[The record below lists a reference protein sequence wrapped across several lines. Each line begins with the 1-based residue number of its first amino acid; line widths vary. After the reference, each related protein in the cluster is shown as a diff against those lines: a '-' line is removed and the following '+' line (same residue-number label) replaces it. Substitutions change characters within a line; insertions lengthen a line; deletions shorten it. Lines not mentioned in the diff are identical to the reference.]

1 MMIKRILT
9 PLILLAGLL
18 LVSPMGLAEPGQ
30 RPLLIEGKKTL
41 YQRTLAKPGAN
52 LVTSPGNLL
61 AQPVNPFNIYYV
73 YAREQHNGVDWVQV
87 GLDSHG
93 NTQGWI
99 QRTQLIDWNHGLT
112 IAFRDPS
119 GHDRVMLFRDP
130 EQLSRLAE
138 TTPGDPAPYDFLYS
152 AAESGQLP
160 PESPVVA
167 MQPKGYVDIRNDFY
181 LVPIR
186 EYRDIFIGAEKGR
199 MLRVSTVPHNSNE
212 AGTASLGAP
221 VDSAVRSDTAT
232 PATASDRIALDTG
245 VVFVVDASKSM
256 DPYITRTRAAVQKIY
271 DDIARNDPDGD
282 VAFGLVAYRD
292 DTNAVPGLGYRS
304 KLFADLKKGRSASD
318 FFASVAEVK
327 ATQVSSQDF
336 REDAYA
342 GIKQAIDQISWGNFQ
357 ARYMILITDAGA
369 REGSD
374 PLSGTGMSAQSL
386 RQLARDN
393 NIAIFVLHLL
403 TDSAGADHATAREQY
418 KTLSY
423 VPGIG
428 DLYYGVRT
436 GAVGEFGRVLDTL
449 GAQLVAQ
456 MSQNAP
462 PPDAMASAETSAEGS
477 SEVAQPTA
485 SPAADNPELAALQ
498 AKVSKLGYAL
508 RMQYLDTPEKGEIPA
523 VFDAWIV
530 DRDLKQ
536 PERRAL
542 DVRVLLTRDQLS
554 ELYQMLREVL
564 EAAEEGMLSPRTFLD
579 DIKTLA
585 ATASRDPERLAGS
598 TRSSGG
604 ARNLADLGFITEYIE
619 DLPYTGDIMN
629 VTLSDWRNWPA
640 KRQLTFI
647 QRLEEKVQYY
657 RAVHDHTDL
666 WVSLDQGPVDGD
678 SVFPVPLEMLP

>member
-1 MMIKRILT
+1 MIKRILT
-9 PLILLAGLL
+9 SLLILSTLA
-18 LVSPMGLAEPGQ
+18 VFSTASWAEPGKK
-30 RPLLIEGKKTL
+30 PLLIPGKKTL
-41 YQRTLAKPGAN
+41 YQRVLAKPGAS
-52 LVTSPGNLL
+52 LVAAPGNLL
-61 AQPVNPFNIYYV
+61 AKEATPFSIYYV
-73 YAREQHNGVDWVQV
+73 YARVQHNGKDWVEV

-93 NTQGWI
+93 DSQGWI
-99 QRTQLIDWNHGLT
+99 EKTKLIDWNHGLT
-112 IAFRDPS
+112 IAFRDPT
-119 GHDRVMLFRDP
+119 GHDRVMLFREPD
-130 EQLSRLAE
+130 QLGKLAE
-138 TTPGDPAPYDFLYS
+138 TTSVDPAPYDFLYS

-160 PESPVVA
+160 PDSPVVA
-167 MQPKGYVDIRNDFY
+167 IQPKGYVDIRDDFY

-199 MLRVSTVPHNSNE
+199 MLRVSTVPHNS
-212 AGTASLGAP
+212 ADQGPATLGAP
-221 VDSAVRSDTAT
+221 VTPTTAAAT
-232 PATASDRIALDTG
+232 PAATGGQAIALDTG

-271 DDIARNDPDGD
+271 DDISRNDPEGE

-292 DTNAVPGLGYRS
+292 DTQAVPGLQYRS
-304 KLFADLKKGRSASD
+304 KVFADLKKGRSASD
-318 FFASVAEVK
+318 FFANVAEVK
-327 ATQVSSQDF
+327 ATTVSSQDF

-342 GIKQAIDQISWGNFQ
+342 GIKQAIDDISWGSYQ

-403 TDSAGADHATAREQY
+403 TDSANSDHGTAREQY

-436 GAVGEFGRVLDTL
+436 GTVGEFGRVLDAL

-456 MSQNAP
+456 MSRNAGAAP
-462 PPDAMASAETSAEGS
+462 GEMIAAEIGT
-477 SEVAQPTA
+477 TA
-485 SPAADNPELAALQ
+485 PANPELAALQ

-508 RMQYLDTPEKGEIPA
+508 RMQYLDTPEKGEIPS

-536 PERRAL
+536 PERSAL

-619 DLPYTGDIMN
+619 DLPYSGDIMN

-657 RAVHDHTDL
+657 RAVHDNTDL
-666 WVSLDQGPVDGD
+666 WVSLNQGPVNGD